1 MQDLFYGQLV
11 GSFLFILR
19 AAASDVWKGFLDMEK
34 VIEHRPTL
42 EKFKFWNRKAV
53 PQMAFTGLTTN
64 MNPIFEP
71 LKCDECNQT
80 IYGSMFKKKGN
91 NDNTTI
97 SVCEDCYRTKHYG
110 DLSYAK
116 KYQHCPFAEGIDAAT
131 SRALCTCPE
140 VPHSDDKGE
149 PRALFPVDPRER
161 HIESGPQT
169 CGLLRLTESLARAK
183 YATIRRDRI
192 GLASTS
198 AMRIFRDL
206 RPKKDRKK
214 QADDDGWLDD
224 LEEESEVSMPS
235 STYGVADLE
244 RGEEEIPFYLRH
256 YTKKYPFG
264 NVHMALRIGPLT
276 IENGVANLP
285 RTIYT
290 QTKDKRAWVPK
301 RIKAVMKQVIGSP
314 FSGLSDGKKELQV
327 IQELVRASQLKTL
340 GDPSLSRAEQN
351 KLVER
356 ILGHLL
362 GRLKV
367 LFRDRLDTYLSD
379 LTMKLFHPGTKI
391 RWDARE
397 NNCQNFCD
405 ALINRRRLGLLIDQN
420 VGTKKPPL
428 YLMSFVCRKE
438 AYPVAR
444 VQTKLD
450 VPSGLTEEYLLKFRF
465 GLHQDSDI
473 VDSLHEYWT
482 DWGAFGT
489 HPYPF
494 QDLFPWDCSEAF
506 GRHPVPCSACTI
518 SKHVWA
524 FPYDSWSIISLHLSR
539 DRFLYAPST
548 TPSSSTPDADADD
561 ADAAWHHNRLTL
573 LAATDALTASAL
585 AMARNKGFRRATA
598 WTAHDV
604 NASFDRVRL
613 GGIHRAQ
620 PWSRPFVRGAYNHF
634 FAAEWAHLR
643 RADQVAA
650 YEMLR
655 DFRME
660 MLDVGVTRA
669 EAAARGRR

>member
-80 IYGSMFKKKGN
+80 IYGSMFKKKEN
-91 NDNTTI
+91 NDKTTI

-116 KYQHCPFAEGIDAAT
+116 KYQH
-131 SRALCTCPE
+131 
-140 VPHSDDKGE
+140 
-149 PRALFPVDPRER
+149 
-161 HIESGPQT
+161 
-169 CGLLRLTESLARAK
+169 
-183 YATIRRDRI
+183 Y
-192 GLASTS
+192 
-198 AMRIFRDL
+198 
-206 RPKKDRKK
+206 
-214 QADDDGWLDD
+214 D

-276 IENGVANLP
+276 IENGVANTKGGALISLRDPPRLLAVEEPKSQRLIAISPSLP

-362 GRLKV
+362 GRLKE

-391 RWDARE
+391 QWNARE

-489 HPYPF
+489 HLYPF

-506 GRHPVPCSACTI
+506 GRHPVPCSRCTI

-539 DRFLYAPST
+539 DRFLYAPS
-548 TPSSSTPDADADD
+548 PSTPDDADD
-561 ADAAWHHNRLTL
+561 DSAWHHNRLTL
-573 LAATDALTASAL
+573 LAATDALTASAA

-598 WTAHDV
+598 WTAHDF

-634 FAAEWAHLR
+634 FVAEWAHLR
-643 RADQVAA
+643 RQDQVAA

-669 EAAARGRR
+669 DAARRRAGTGARG